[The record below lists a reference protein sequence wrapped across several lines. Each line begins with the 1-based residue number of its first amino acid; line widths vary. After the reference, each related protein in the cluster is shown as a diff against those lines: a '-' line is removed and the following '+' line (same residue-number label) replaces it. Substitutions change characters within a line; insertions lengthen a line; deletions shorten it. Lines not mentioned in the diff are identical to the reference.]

1 MHKLKQQKNRTILA
15 GIALLLLSAC
25 TVQQARIPPGTIPA
39 AYMPT
44 IAEEDRAEQI
54 FIDLR
59 EDYILDA
66 ASLHH
71 DDLQDMFNRLAT
83 AAGIN
88 PVNWHVY
95 LFNDPDMVDV
105 RAIRGNYIFVWSGVF
120 DVIES
125 RNEIAG
131 LLACEIAH
139 ALARHNQPVEF
150 SMATEMLFG
159 VTDMAASIGIMV
171 LSQGAVAVS
180 GTGMSRWLYVEAA
193 DLDDLDRVYDEQQVQ
208 EMADIAIN
216 ILENSEY
223 PPAALLEFWKRV
235 EADDRLARR
244 VKRLNRR
251 ISPDER
257 IAVLETALQGLSAE
271 ERQSAGPDPDNM
283 LASLAVATRRDRVRL
298 ARGLPVTIPLSSHGM

>member
-1 MHKLKQQKNRTILA
+1 MHKMKQQSLGSALA
-15 GIALLLLSAC
+15 ATVLLLAAC
-25 TVQQARIPPGTIPA
+25 TVQQARIPPGTLPT
-39 AYMPT
+39 AYIPT
-44 IAEEDRAEQI
+44 IEEEDRAEVI
-54 FIDLR
+54 FLDLQ
-59 EDYILDA
+59 EDYLLDVS
-66 ASLHH
+66 SLHH
-71 DDLQDMFNRLAT
+71 DDLQGMFNTLAA

-95 LFNDPDMVDV
+95 LFDDPDMVDV

-120 DVIES
+120 DVIEE
-125 RNEIAG
+125 RDEIAG

-193 DLDDLDRVYDEQQVQ
+193 DLDDLDRVYNEQQVQ
-208 EMADIAIN
+208 EMADIAMN
-216 ILENSEY
+216 ILANSEY
-223 PPAALLEFWKRV
+223 SPAALLAFWKRA

-244 VKRLNRR
+244 VKRLSRR

-257 IAVLETALQGLSAE
+257 VVVLETALQGLPE
-271 ERQSAGPDPDNM
+271 EARQNAAPEGGHE
-283 LASLAVATRRDRVRL
+283 LVA
-298 ARGLPVTIPLSSHGM
+298 LPVAAPM